1 MIIERLCPWLFTSSY
16 IMFSHFIILQKN
28 KRKRQKKIEWV
39 IPSSPWN
46 ENDYDDESFLHL
58 SSDFQ
63 ATLRGW
69 RKNFNFVSTTKSNF
83 SHFRSRQNLMNERDF
98 SMYTDSNNFSWFCT
112 IKHETMMKCAR
123 SNFLVREI
131 VVESA
136 RRKRKNQMKLKN
148 EFILAHNYTQF
159 L

>member
-1 MIIERLCPWLFTSSY
+1 MIIECLCPWLFTSSY
-16 IMFSHFIILQKN
+16 IMFSHFIILQK
-28 KRKRQKKIEWV
+28 KERARQKKIEWV

-83 SHFRSRQNLMNERDF
+83 SHFRSAHRQNLMNERDF

-123 SNFLVREI
+123 SNFLVRDSCRECG
-131 VVESA
+131 EKFA
-136 RRKRKNQMKLKN
+136 KQKKEPN
-148 EFILAHNYTQF
+148 EA
-159 L
+159 

>member
-1 MIIERLCPWLFTSSY
+1 MSDTIITMKWEWLWWWEFSTS
-16 IMFSHFIILQKN
+16 L
-28 KRKRQKKIEWV
+28 EW
-39 IPSSPWN
+39 
-46 ENDYDDESFLHL
+46 L
-58 SSDFQ
+58 SSNVEG
-63 ATLRGW
+63 GW

-136 RRKRKNQMKLKN
+136 GRNLQSKRKNQMKLKN

-159 L
+159 LWKWMDAKRRHLKRD